1 MLSCEWCEHNC
12 SVVEILLLSDEII
25 FSWDTSLW
33 VDQGQHHCYYQL
45 SSEDWAQ
52 NIRILFEDQSQR
64 GVKCFIRY
72 LRTLFDKMDT
82 MLILVWSW
90 CLTLS
95 YHGSQ
100 VWCSRGLQHCEEHF
114 HVLCGNSEQCRPRLS
129 VYNALIL
136 DCWCRIFPFFLCLN

>member
-1 MLSCEWCEHNC
+1 MWVVRAQLYSCWNIIAEWWNNILLRHEFM
-12 SVVEILLLSDEII
+12 SWPGSTPLLLSTII
-25 FSWDTSLW
+25 WRLRP
-33 VDQGQHHCYYQL
+33 
-45 SSEDWAQ
+45 AQ

-72 LRTLFDKMDT
+72 LSTLFDKMDT